1 MPYRRKTCGIFQCFS
16 IGKSTCAANSKGVMA
31 VDRKTIIKTDK
42 LSKSFSVSGK
52 QYHIIKNLDLEIYE
66 GDFTVIMGSSGAGKS
81 TLLYALSGMDK
92 PSLGSIEYAGKEIT
106 GMNDDQL
113 AVFRRKHCGFVFQQ
127 VHLVDSMSIMDNA
140 ISTGM
145 LIGQKQKDLKKKA
158 TELFERVGI
167 SEEMTG
173 KFPAQVSGGEAQR
186 AAMVRAV
193 INDPDVVFADEPTG
207 ALNSAG
213 VEAVLNVLTDINNE
227 GQSVVMVTHDIK
239 SARRANRILYLED
252 GGIKGE
258 CNPGKYV
265 SGDKKRHEM
274 IRGFLEEMGW

>member
-1 MPYRRKTCGIFQCFS
+1 M
-16 IGKSTCAANSKGVMA
+16 
-31 VDRKTIIKTDK
+31 DRKTIIKTDK

>member
-1 MPYRRKTCGIFQCFS
+1 MEDK
-16 IGKSTCAANSKGVMA
+16 KV
-31 VDRKTIIKTDK
+31 IIKTDK
-42 LSKSFSVSGK
+42 LSKSFSVGGK
-52 QYHIIKNLDLEIYE
+52 QQHIIKNLDMEIYE

-92 PSLGSIEYAGKEIT
+92 PSLGKIDYCGEDIT
-106 GMNDDQL
+106 NMNDDQL

-127 VHLVDSMSIMDNA
+127 IHLVDSMSIMDNA

-145 LIGQKQKDLKKKA
+145 LTGQKQKDLKKKA
-158 TELFERVGI
+158 GKLFERVGI
-167 SEEMTG
+167 GEGLTE
-173 KFPAQVSGGEAQR
+173 KFPSQLSGGEAQR

-213 VEAVLNVLTDINNE
+213 VKAVLDVLTDINNS

-239 SARRANRILYLED
+239 SARRANRIIYLQD
-252 GGIKGE
+252 GGIMGE
-258 CNPGKYV
+258 CRLGKYV
-265 SGDKKRHEM
+265 SGDKERHEKL
-274 IRGFLEEMGW
+274 RRFLEELGW

>member
-1 MPYRRKTCGIFQCFS
+1 MSAKE
-16 IGKSTCAANSKGVMA
+16 V
-31 VDRKTIIKTDK
+31 IIKTDK
-42 LSKSFSVSGK
+42 LSKSFSIGGK
-52 QYHIIKNLDLEIYE
+52 QQHIIKNLDLEIYK

-81 TLLYALSGMDK
+81 TLLYALSGMDQ
-92 PSLGSIEYAGKEIT
+92 PSLGSIEYAGKDIT
-106 GMNDDQL
+106 KMNDDQL

-145 LIGQKQKDLKKKA
+145 LTGQKQKDLKKKA
-158 TELFERVGI
+158 GKLFDRVGI
-167 SEEMTG
+167 SEDMTR
-173 KFPAQVSGGEAQR
+173 KFPSQLSGGEAQR

-213 VEAVLNVLTDINNE
+213 VKAVLDVLTEINRG

-239 SARRANRILYLED
+239 SARRANRIIYLQD
-252 GGIKGE
+252 GGIVGE
-258 CNPGKYV
+258 CEPGEYV
-265 SGDKKRHEM
+265 SGDKNRHEK
-274 IRGFLEEMGW
+274 IRKFLENMGW

>member
-1 MPYRRKTCGIFQCFS
+1 MS
-16 IGKSTCAANSKGVMA
+16 GKKV
-31 VDRKTIIKTDK
+31 IIKTDK
-42 LSKSFSVSGK
+42 LSKSFSVDGK
-52 QYHIIKNLDLEIYE
+52 QQHIIKNLDMEIYE

-92 PSLGSIEYAGKEIT
+92 PTLGSIEYSNKDIT
-106 GMNDDQL
+106 KMNDDQL
-113 AVFRRKHCGFVFQQ
+113 AVFRRKHCGFIFQQ

-145 LIGQKQKDLKKKA
+145 LTGQKQKDLKKKA
-158 TELFERVGI
+158 DELFERVGI
-167 SEEMTG
+167 SKDLRG
-173 KFPAQVSGGEAQR
+173 KFPSQLSGGEAQR

-213 VEAVLNVLTDINNE
+213 VKAVLDVLTEINRS

-239 SARRANRILYLED
+239 SARRANRIIYLQD
-252 GGIKGE
+252 GGIVGE
-258 CNPGKYV
+258 CNPGEYI
-265 SGDKKRHEM
+265 SGDKERHEK
-274 IRGFLEEMGW
+274 IRKFLGEMGW

>member
-1 MPYRRKTCGIFQCFS
+1 MPYRRKTCGIFRCFP

-92 PSLGSIEYAGKEIT
+92 PSLGHIEYAGKEIT

-167 SEEMTG
+167 SEEMTD

>member
-1 MPYRRKTCGIFQCFS
+1 MPYRRKTCGIIRCFS

-167 SEEMTG
+167 SEEMTD